1 MSNAQFNVQMFF
13 AALDELRTTRK
24 LSWKEVANE
33 AGVSASTLTRIG
45 QGKRPDVDG
54 LAALAQWGSL
64 DVNKFT
70 GTAARKSSTSTMTEI
85 SALLRADSK
94 LKGRDA
100 EMLEAMIKSAYQTM
114 RKRDDAEET

>member
-1 MSNAQFNVQMFF
+1 MSNRPFNVQMFF
-13 AALDELRTTRK
+13 FALDEIRINRK
-24 LSWKEVANE
+24 LSWKEVASE

-70 GTAARKSSTSTMTEI
+70 GTSIRRTPANTMTEI
-85 SALLRADSK
+85 SALLRADSR
-94 LKGRDA
+94 LKDRDA
-100 EMLEAMIKSAYQTM
+100 ELLEAMIKSAYQTM
-114 RKRDDAEET
+114 RKRDGAEET